1 MGQAGGEKVTKVAQL
16 EKLIAELPPKDQVKL
31 TRKLEERTWGER
43 LDQLIGKIRKHFRK
57 SLSENEVNALVESVG
72 RGRHEESRR

>member
-1 MGQAGGEKVTKVAQL
+1 MTKVAQL
-16 EKLIAELPPKDQVKL
+16 EKLISELPPKDQVKL

-43 LDQLIGKIRKHFRK
+43 LDQLIAKVRKHFRK
-57 SLSENEVNALVESVG
+57 PLSESEVNTLVESVR